1 MKNHSKQSGRRIAFT
16 IVELLTVISIIAILI
31 GILVPSLRAV
41 RRTAREVKQ
50 KTQLHALDTALEA
63 FRAAYGDYPPS
74 NLQDEDD
81 AIYGGAFKL
90 AEAMVGQD
98 LLGFDIRS
106 RWRAD
111 LSERIDGAGTPLY
124 SGRDRES
131 RLGPYIELKHA
142 NAYEMRQL
150 YSGVSAPFLKKRYV
164 ICDVFSRAGKIGMP
178 ILYYKAN
185 TFNKSEERPHDPN
198 KYGEG
203 ELKTQTTT
211 NIYNYYDCL
220 EIIGLGVPPG
230 GAKQHPMFDPTSVGQ
245 TTVGIRQ
252 FYNQTRNLKVKIWN
266 QTLLKYEWWP
276 YNAESFILISAG
288 PDGLYGTP
296 DDLGNYK
303 Y

>member
-1 MKNHSKQSGRRIAFT
+1 MKNNSKQSGRRIAFT

-74 NLQDEDD
+74 NLKDEDEEL
-81 AIYGGAFKL
+81 YGGAFKL

-111 LSERIDGAGTPLY
+111 VRDAAGEFLY
-124 SGRDRES
+124 YGLDRES

-142 NAYEMRQL
+142 NAYQMREL
-150 YSGVSAPFLKKRYV
+150 YSGIPTPLNERYV

-185 TFNKSEERPHDPN
+185 TFNKSDERPHDPN
-198 KYGEG
+198 KYGDG
-203 ELKTQTTT
+203 GGNLTVDGTT
-211 NIYNYYDCL
+211 NIYNYYDCYD
-220 EIIGLGVPPG
+220 IIGRGVPPG
-230 GAKQHPMFDPTSVGQ
+230 GAGAKEHPMADLVTTIGQ
-245 TTVGIRQ
+245 TKAGIRQ
-252 FYNQTRNLKVKIWN
+252 FYNQTRNPKVRIWN
-266 QTLLKYEWWP
+266 PTLSRFEWWP
-276 YNAESFILISAG
+276 YNSESFILI
-288 PDGLYGTP
+288 
-296 DDLGNYK
+296 
-303 Y
+303 